1 MLEILVLEPSEPA
14 HLVIVRWVHA
24 VLVSAEET
32 AVGLHMDMPMAE
44 EQALEAAGEQ
54 AVEAEE
60 GVAEVVV
67 VRRGWLEEG
76 GYDTTSV
83 SRVLFFL
90 LPSLTV
96 VYYTITVPSSP
107 VFYFVAMI

>member
-54 AVEAEE
+54 AVEAAEE

-107 VFYFVAMI
+107 VFYLLP